1 MSIRCPA
8 PLPVVLDRTVAHF
21 WIWVVVAKL
30 SGGDPGGAPLLFDEL
45 AATSEAVAALSQRN
59 DKVATFTQVLMRTNS
74 STRYPGGI
82 TLRFARVAGYRHDKL
97 AANADRIATVQALL
111 R

>member
-1 MSIRCPA
+1 M
-8 PLPVVLDRTVAHF
+8 LNTTVAHF

-30 SGGDPGGAPLLFDEL
+30 GGGDPGGAPLLFDEL
-45 AATSEAVAALSQRN
+45 AATSEAVAALSKRN

-82 TLRFARVAGYRHDKL
+82 TLRFTRVAG
-97 AANADRIATVQALL
+97 
-111 R
+111 